1 MFQQQNRPEIG
12 RRGLLTGLAAVG
24 LGGTVAGCAGPGTVR
39 GNGARSG
46 TAVSAPAPV
55 ASGPVQGEISFA
67 HWRAEDKAAFD
78 QVVAGFAKANPG
90 ASVTQDISPSND
102 YQSTALQKIKGGAI
116 GDVFAAFRGAQFVNM
131 AKAGLFLDLSAQLF
145 ADNYLPKMTRGGK
158 DANGRQLGLP
168 YQLVFNMPIY
178 NVDLFER
185 AGVSEVPQDWDGFL
199 GLCDKLKAA
208 GVVPIAWPGGEPAN
222 AGQLFNAMVMNNQ
235 PSDDACAGIE
245 AGRYKVT
252 DDWFLKTLRQYAE
265 LRPYVEPKA
274 TGTASEPLQQ
284 LFATQRAGMLATGS
298 FHFAAVRKLG
308 ATFAMDLIAPITV
321 PKDQVKYVGI
331 HNATFILGVNA
342 ASKHQQEGLK
352 FVEYLSD
359 PEVASV
365 YANAT
370 GQHLTVTG
378 IEYSNRDLKATAPWL
393 DRRTLLAPRFLF
405 EDLDLRAAVENACT
419 QVVGGTAPEQAAE
432 AAQRIVDQRRR
443 SR

>member
-1 MFQQQNRPEIG
+1 
-12 RRGLLTGLAAVG
+12 
-24 LGGTVAGCAGPGTVR
+24 
-39 GNGARSG
+39 
-46 TAVSAPAPV
+46 
-55 ASGPVQGEISFA
+55 
-67 HWRAEDKAAFD
+67 
-78 QVVAGFAKANPG
+78 
-90 ASVTQDISPSND
+90 
-102 YQSTALQKIKGGAI
+102 
-116 GDVFAAFRGAQFVNM
+116 
-131 AKAGLFLDLSAQLF
+131 
-145 ADNYLPKMTRGGK
+145 
-158 DANGRQLGLP
+158 
-168 YQLVFNMPIY
+168 
-178 NVDLFER
+178 
-185 AGVSEVPQDWDGFL
+185 
-199 GLCDKLKAA
+199 
-208 GVVPIAWPGGEPAN
+208 
-222 AGQLFNAMVMNNQ
+222 
-235 PSDDACAGIE
+235 
-245 AGRYKVT
+245 
-252 DDWFLKTLRQYAE
+252 
-265 LRPYVEPKA
+265 
-274 TGTASEPLQQ
+274 
-284 LFATQRAGMLATGS
+284 MLATGS

-393 DRRTLLAPRFLF
+393 DRKTLLAPRFLF